1 MITLMELGLVALPAV
16 FPVIPPLWQNP
27 LKQQQQSPAWNLSNM
42 KNQTLLLLVVAGGC
56 GLVAM
61 LGVQQYLAKK
71 GQQKNTETVQV
82 LVAAAPIKQ
91 GTPLN
96 ELNTKFIAV
105 EQSMAPQGVVTELE
119 QIQER
124 ALKVPRDPGDWIL
137 VEQLTAKGATGASAV
152 IPNGMRVATI
162 NVDATTNHSGM
173 LRPGNRIDLLL
184 TYATKDPQTKERVEK
199 VTPLL
204 QYIEVFAVDDQVYG
218 VTSGGDNKQAR
229 NISLLV
235 DTEQMMKLQL
245 AMKKGD
251 LSTVLRSNDDKDE
264 IDIQDLT
271 EDSLEG
277 RSRENINETSVVGFL
292 DPLAEPQF
300 SSPNDSDQ
308 TSMFGQ
314 LAASYESEDPIASEN
329 YWTMNIY
336 EGGTVRRERVNL
348 DSEDPLASGLTPAGE
363 NSSNPAASTP
373 VLQGLNELSTG
384 SETNGKPDGLEA
396 AAAGLLE
403 LFN

>member
-1 MITLMELGLVALPAV
+1 MISLMELGLVEVPAV
-16 FPVIPPLWQNP
+16 SPVSPPMWQNP
-27 LKQQQQSPAWNLSNM
+27 LKSQQSPVWNLFTM

-71 GQQKNTETVQV
+71 GRQQNTQTVQV

-96 ELNTKFIAV
+96 ELNTRFIAV
-105 EQSMAPQGVVTELE
+105 DQSMAPQGVVTDLE

-184 TYATKDPQTKERVEK
+184 TYASKDPQTKERVEK

-235 DTEQMMKLQL
+235 DTEQMMRLQL

-251 LSTVLRSNDDKDE
+251 ISTVLRSNDDKDE

-271 EDSLEG
+271 EESLEG

-292 DPLAEPQF
+292 EPTETSFTLPAEADEP
-300 SSPNDSDQ
+300 
-308 TSMFGQ
+308 SMFSQ
-314 LAASYESEDPIASEN
+314 LSASYENASPVVPEN

-348 DSEDPLASGLTPAGE
+348 DSEDPLVSDDKTNPE
-363 NSSNPAASTP
+363 TNSNPAGSSP
-373 VLQGLNELSTG
+373 ILQGLNGVSTTG
-384 SETNGKPDGLEA
+384 PSESSGKADGLEA